1 MNTKKTGGLTGG
13 LWEVLGE
20 VFKAFQFHNHLI
32 FRHLRK
38 TTGGLGEKQKNANL
52 KIEKSQ
58 IPMSFRLSRN
68 R

>member
-1 MNTKKTGGLTGG
+1 
-13 LWEVLGE
+13 
-20 VFKAFQFHNHLI
+20 VFDTFTFYNSLI
-32 FRHLRK
+32 LRSLRK

-68 R
+68 RLWKKGVGIYV